1 MLLFVL
7 PTQPRPWWE
16 TFVTS
21 PIYLLCRHSCL
32 LCRRRR
38 RWKWR
43 RRWRQRRWRR
53 GTRKRIRIRLR
64 RQPDRRLSQRQH
76 RQLQAR
82 CATRFQH
89 RTTPD
94 STQSPTT
101 GQRRYHRLA
110 QRGSRRPPRRCRYRR
125 QRRGRRQQPR
135 CELLREREMR
145 RERREREDDHG
156 GGRRPRGTTRPHQ
169 SQRDPDAGMGKR
181 RLRQSGV
188 GGDARPHRHPAR
200 RSERRSRS
208 RCDEGEEKAIKVSEP
223 RSEE

>member
-1 MLLFVL
+1 MNMKPRLRLTTLSLTRSQRTNMPTMMTMLRTISL
-7 PTQPRPWWE
+7 R
-16 TFVTS
+16 
-21 PIYLLCRHSCL
+21 
-32 LCRRRR
+32 
-38 RWKWR
+38 
-43 RRWRQRRWRR
+43 RR

-64 RQPDRRLSQRQH
+64 RQPDRRLSQLQH
-76 RQLQAR
+76 WQLQVR

-94 STQSPTT
+94 PTQSPTT
-101 GQRRYHRLA
+101 GQRRCHRLA

-188 GGDARPHRHPAR
+188 GGDARPHRHPGAVSDGVRAAAMKAR
-200 RSERRSRS
+200 RRR
-208 RCDEGEEKAIKVSEP
+208 
-223 RSEE
+223 